1 MRRRFCIALMAASL
15 SLSACVSVDDLV
27 DNAIDSALGLDEE
40 DETFEDAFPG
50 LVERGSGERAID
62 PNLDCASLASARG
75 SAQNSLDVARLRQAQ
90 AGVPRPGQQFTS
102 SEAREMTNDAR
113 GRVDAIDSAASRRGC

>member
-1 MRRRFCIALMAASL
+1 MAASL

-40 DETFEDAFPG
+40 DETFEDSFPG
-50 LVERGSGERAID
+50 LAEQGSGEHDVD
-62 PNLDCASLASARG
+62 PNLDCAGLASARG
-75 SAQNSLDVARLRQAQ
+75 SAQSSLDVARLRQAQ

-102 SEAREMTNDAR
+102 SEASEMTNDAR